1 MVIAFTLA
9 TPDIQRCADTD
20 TNSIAVMGEIVHTT
34 ARVEEE
40 RETVVMAVAAVSTP
54 RRKSPAVTMKARTTG
69 AMGV

>member
-1 MVIAFTLA
+1 MVLAFTLT
-9 TPDIQRCADTD
+9 TPYVLICADAD
-20 TNSIAVMGEIVHTT
+20 TNSIVVVGGIVHTT